1 MRPIRLASRPR
12 CGTLPGAMPT
22 DVHRTTKTPWPP
34 RGLTGLLAR
43 RIVPAGADPAAT
55 DARQALGEFEGY
67 LSTGISIALSITKAA
82 LGIFSGSISLIA
94 DAVNNAAD
102 IVSSLVIALSCR
114 YSRRPGDRK
123 HPFGHGRLETV
134 AALVLAI
141 LLIGVSLEVAGSGI
155 RRLLHPEACT
165 APPWLLAVL
174 GATVVVKAW
183 LALFARI
190 LARATRSQVL
200 DADAWNHTFDIAS
213 TALVLLALLGTR
225 IGWLQLDGW
234 AALGVS
240 AFIAWTGVR
249 YTRTALSTL
258 IGEAPTAADLARIR
272 ALAASV
278 PGVRGV
284 HDVIV
289 HAYGDV
295 RLISL
300 HIEVDA
306 DLTVTAAH
314 TMAEQAELRVA
325 QATGAKV
332 IAHADPVDRSH
343 PDYGGA
349 EAFLQRLVDAHGD
362 VSGFHDLRLTGPA
375 GGYDMAVDV
384 VMHPEVPSVDFHDE
398 FDRLRDRL
406 RTGLPAARRLDIG
419 IETEGGSEHERRRVY
434 AP

>member
-1 MRPIRLASRPR
+1 MS
-12 CGTLPGAMPT
+12 T
-22 DVHRTTKTPWPP
+22 DVHQTAKPVWPP

-43 RIVPAGADPAAT
+43 RVVPAGADPSAT

-67 LSTGISIALSITKAA
+67 LSTGISIVLSVSKAA
-82 LGIFSGSISLIA
+82 LGIFSGSVSLIA

-102 IVSSLVIALSCR
+102 IASSLVIALSCR
-114 YSRRPGDRK
+114 FSRRPGDRK

-134 AALVLAI
+134 AALVLSI
-141 LLIGVSLEVAGSGI
+141 LLIGVSLEVASSGV
-155 RRLLHPEACT
+155 RRLINPEPCT
-165 APPWLLAVL
+165 APPWLLGAL
-174 GATVVVKAW
+174 GVTVIVKAW

-213 TALVLLALLGTR
+213 TALVLLAMVGAR
-225 IGWLQLDGW
+225 IGWTQLDGW

-240 AFIAWTGVR
+240 GFIAWTGVR

-258 IGEAPTAADLARIR
+258 IGEAPTAADLARVR
-272 ALAASV
+272 GLAASV

-314 TMAEQAELRVA
+314 TLAEHAEMRVA
-325 QATGAKV
+325 EVTGAKV
-332 IAHADPVDRSH
+332 IAHTDPVDRSH
-343 PDYGGA
+343 PDYGEA
-349 EAFLQRLVDAHGD
+349 ERFLRGLVDAHGD

-375 GGYDMAVDV
+375 GGYDMAVDI
-384 VMHPEVPSVDFHDE
+384 VMHPEVPSDGFHDE
-398 FDRLRDRL
+398 FANLRDRL
-406 RTGLPAARRLDIG
+406 RSGLSAARNLDIG
-419 IETEGGSEHERRRVY
+419 IETEGGSEHEQRRTY

>member
-1 MRPIRLASRPR
+1 
-12 CGTLPGAMPT
+12 
-22 DVHRTTKTPWPP
+22 V
-34 RGLTGLLAR
+34 R

-55 DARQALGEFEGY
+55 DSRQALGEFEGY
-67 LSTGISIALSITKAA
+67 LSTGISLVLSATKAF
-82 LGIFSGSISLIA
+82 LGVFSGSVSLIA

-102 IVSSLVIALSCR
+102 IASSLVIALGCR
-114 YSRRPGDRK
+114 FSRKPGDRK

-134 AALVLAI
+134 AMLVLAI
-141 LLIGVSLEVAGSGI
+141 LLIGVSLEVASSGI
-155 RRLLHPEACT
+155 RRLLHPEPCA

-174 GATVVVKAW
+174 GGTVVVKAW
-183 LALFARI
+183 LALFAWT
-190 LARATRSQVL
+190 LARASRSQVL

-225 IGWLQLDGW
+225 IGWLSVDGW

-240 AFIAWTGVR
+240 GFIAWTGIR
-249 YTRTALSTL
+249 YTRAALNTL

-272 ALAASV
+272 GLAAGV

-306 DLTVTAAH
+306 NLTVTAAH
-314 TMAEQAELRVA
+314 AMAEQAELRVA

-332 IAHADPVDRSH
+332 IAHADPIDRSH
-343 PDYGGA
+343 PAYGDA
-349 EAFLQRLVDAHGD
+349 ETFLQRMVNAHGH

-375 GGYDMAVDV
+375 DAYDLAVDV
-384 VMHPEVPSVDFHDE
+384 VLQPEVRSEDFHDE

-406 RTGLPAARRLDIG
+406 RAGLPAMRKVDIG
-419 IETEGGSEHERRRVY
+419 IETEGGSEHEQRRLY

>member
-1 MRPIRLASRPR
+1 
-12 CGTLPGAMPT
+12 MPT
-22 DVHRTTKTPWPP
+22 DLHPPAAKPAWPP

-55 DARQALGEFEGY
+55 DARQSLGEFEGY
-67 LSTGISIALSITKAA
+67 LSTGISVVLSVSKAA
-82 LGIFSGSISLIA
+82 LGIFSGSVSLIA

-114 YSRRPGDRK
+114 YSRKPGDRK

-141 LLIGVSLEVAGSGI
+141 LLIVVSLEVAGSGV
-155 RRLLHPEACT
+155 RRLLRPEACT
-165 APPWLLAVL
+165 APPWLLAAL
-174 GATVVVKAW
+174 GVTVVVKAW
-183 LALFARI
+183 LARFART

-225 IGWLQLDGW
+225 VGWFRLDGW

-240 AFIAWTGVR
+240 AFIAWTGIR

-300 HIEVDA
+300 HIEVDS

-314 TMAEQAELRVA
+314 ALAEQAELRVA
-325 QATGAKV
+325 HATGAKV

-343 PDYGGA
+343 PAYA
-349 EAFLQRLVDAHGD
+349 EAEGVLRRMVDAHED
-362 VSGFHDLRLTGPA
+362 ISGFHDLRLTGPT
-375 GGYDMAVDV
+375 GGYDLAVDV
-384 VMHPEVPSVDFHDE
+384 VMHPEVPSEDFHDE

-406 RTGLPAARRLDIG
+406 RAALPASRRIDIG
-419 IETEGGSEHERRRVY
+419 IETESGSEHERRRVY